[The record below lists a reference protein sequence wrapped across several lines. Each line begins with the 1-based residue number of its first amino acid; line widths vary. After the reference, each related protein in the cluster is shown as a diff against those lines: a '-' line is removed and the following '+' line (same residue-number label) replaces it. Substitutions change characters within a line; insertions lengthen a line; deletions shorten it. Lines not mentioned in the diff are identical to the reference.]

1 MEADLQRYYGVDLLD
16 YHRGLIT
23 ARKLHVLIDQL
34 PYDSATATSQNGGH
48 PVWGPG
54 EHLTADL
61 WSLIV
66 AVNSPKDAPYV
77 EQPRRAEMERLAHAR
92 DKESRIAQLKAV
104 WKAKKQQY
112 GME

>member
-16 YHRGLIT
+16 YYRGLIT

-34 PYDSATATSQNGGH
+34 PYDSATATSQNGGY
-48 PVWGPG
+48 PVWGPA

-66 AVNSPKDAPYV
+66 AVNSPKDSPYV
-77 EQPRRAEMERLAHAR
+77 EQPRRAEMERLAHLR
-92 DKESRIAQLKAV
+92 DKDSRAGDLKAV
-104 WKAKKQQY
+104 YLAKKRQY
-112 GME
+112 GLE

>member
-1 MEADLQRYYGVDLLD
+1 M
-16 YHRGLIT
+16 
-23 ARKLHVLIDQL
+23 LIDQL
-34 PYDSATATSQNGGH
+34 PYNSATATSQNGGI

-77 EQPRRAEMERLAHAR
+77 EQPRRAEMERLAHQR

-104 WKAKKQQY
+104 YRAKKLAY
-112 GME
+112 GLE